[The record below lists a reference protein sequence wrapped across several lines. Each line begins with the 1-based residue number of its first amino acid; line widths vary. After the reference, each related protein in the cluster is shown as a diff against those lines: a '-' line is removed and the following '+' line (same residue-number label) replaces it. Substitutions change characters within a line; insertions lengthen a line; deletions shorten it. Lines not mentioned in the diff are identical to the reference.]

1 MRWKIPVKSSRALAR
16 AGLLI
21 AVLSGGASAARAQA
35 LASGRANRGMNLY
48 ESFAGSSSSSG
59 SVFNMSNTL
68 GYDFNALM
76 GMDVN
81 VPFYFVLPPAQK
93 NGFAQSATGLG
104 DLSMDGRLTLES
116 PVLDY
121 LPTAT
126 IMFPTGSTTK
136 GFSTGSVTYDFDN
149 RFEHVWDP
157 ITPFL
162 DADVGN
168 SLNNGANRYHHVIQR
183 PYLTLGKVANFMVG
197 TDVRLTDRWT
207 VSGDAYKVVP
217 WGPQTVFSRI
227 VRPGKVGKGG
237 KHHRTYEI
245 VQRQVGGARIV
256 DDDGFDASVAFSPNH
271 FIDLTLAF
279 DRSFH
284 YALNTISF
292 SVGFN
297 ISQILSRGRD

>member
-1 MRWKIPVKSSRALAR
+1 MTPAKSSHALAC

-21 AVLSGGASAARAQA
+21 AALSGGASAARAQA
-35 LASGRANRGMNLY
+35 LASGRANRGMKLY
-48 ESFAGSSSSSG
+48 ESFGGSSSSSG
-59 SVFNMSNTL
+59 TVFNMSNAV
-68 GYDFNALM
+68 GYDFTAWL
-76 GMDVN
+76 GMDIS
-81 VPFYFVLPPAQK
+81 VPLYFVLPPAQK
-93 NGFAQSATGLG
+93 NGFAASATGLG
-104 DLSMDGRLTLES
+104 NLSVDGRLTLES

-126 IMFPTGSTTK
+126 ITFPTGSTTK

-149 RFEHVWDP
+149 RFEHEWDT
-157 ITPFL
+157 ITPFV
-162 DADVGN
+162 DMDVGN
-168 SLNNGANRYHHVIQR
+168 SLNSGASRYHHTIQR
-183 PYLTLGKVANFMVG
+183 PYLTVGKVANFMVG
-197 TDVRLTDRWT
+197 SDFRLTDRWS
-207 VSGDAYKVVP
+207 VSADAYKVVP

-271 FIDLTLAF
+271 YIDLTLGF
-279 DRSFH
+279 DRSIH

-297 ISQILSRGRD
+297 ISQILSRGRF

>member
-1 MRWKIPVKSSRALAR
+1 MRWKIPAKPSRALAC

-21 AVLSGGASAARAQA
+21 AALSGGASAARAQA

-59 SVFNMSNTL
+59 AVFNMSNDL
-68 GYDFNALM
+68 GYDFTAWL
-76 GMDVN
+76 GMDIT

-93 NGFAQSATGLG
+93 NGFAASATGLG
-104 DLSMDGRLTLES
+104 NLSMDGRLTLES

-126 IMFPTGSTTK
+126 ITFPTGSTTK
-136 GFSTGSVTYDFDN
+136 GFSTGNVTYDFDN
-149 RFEHVWDP
+149 RFEHAWDS

-197 TDVRLTDRWT
+197 TDVRLSDRWT
-207 VSGDAYKVVP
+207 VSGDGYKVVP

-237 KHHRTYEI
+237 KYHRIYEI
-245 VQRQVGGARIV
+245 VQRQVGGASIV

-271 FIDLTLAF
+271 YIDLTLAF
-279 DRSFH
+279 DRSIH